1 LGALEFNTSNEHQE
15 RITLFVDVLLPVPI
29 PKLFTYRVP
38 FDLNDSIGIGHR
50 VIVQF
55 GKKKIITG
63 IIAKIHENPPK
74 VYEAKYI
81 IDLLD
86 NEPIMNEKQLSFYEW
101 IGGYYMTTMGEVLNV
116 GMPSGLKLNSE
127 SKIQLNPEFD
137 PDEASLEFSEKE
149 QQILTI
155 LEREQLITYGEAA
168 QILQIKSYLK
178 VIKSLIAKEAILI
191 FEEVREKY
199 SPKIETY
206 IKLAQHWLH
215 QKHLQELMTELEKKP
230 KQLDVLLAYLQLVPV
245 FNNSEL
251 NSKGISKK
259 ELLSRGLSESSLK
272 TLERNKVLERFQ
284 VVIPRFSLPAGNA
297 DYSIVLTEKQQQAK
311 TEILQGFESTQTVL
325 LHGIT
330 GSGKTE
336 IYMDLIH
343 DVLEQGEQVLYL
355 LPEIALT
362 TQIVARLQLV
372 FSDLMGVYHSK
383 YSDNER
389 VEVWKG
395 LISGRFS
402 LIVGVRSAIFLPF
415 DNLGLVIVDEEHEF
429 SYKQYDPA
437 PRYHARDAAQVMAQ
451 IHSAKV
457 LMGTATP
464 SFESFYLAQE
474 RKYGYVS
481 LTERYGEAQLPKI
494 IFADLAKERK
504 QKTIKGDFTSVLA
517 DKIAQS
523 LSKSEQVIV
532 FQNRRGY
539 SPYIACDECGWIP
552 KCNSCAV
559 SLTFHMYYNQL
570 RCHYCG
576 HHERLPVTCPAC
588 GATKLSTK
596 GIGTEKLEED
606 LKLLF
611 PEARVQRMDLDTTRR
626 KYSYQKIIN
635 DFEQGNI
642 DVLVG
647 TQLVSKGLDFA
658 NVTLVGIFD
667 VDRMLHFPDFR
678 SFERTYQLSVQVS
691 GRSGRSKKPGEVIV
705 QTANLKQPIL
715 HYISRQNFLEF
726 YNQEIEERHK
736 FKYPPFYRLFRI
748 TLKHRDKATIEIASH
763 ALAHR
768 IKEQFNKNLVLG
780 PHEPMISK
788 IRNLYLMEIILK
800 IPRDTV
806 DLGRLKQM
814 LINTVNSMKQEKERR
829 QVFVVFDVDPY

>member
-1 LGALEFNTSNEHQE
+1 MGALEFTTSSEHQE

-38 FDLNDSIGIGHR
+38 FELNELVGIGHR

-63 IIAKIHENPPK
+63 VVASIHENPPK
-74 VYEAKYI
+74 VYQAKYI

-86 NEPIMNEKQLSFYEW
+86 DEPIMNEKQLSFYEW
-101 IGGYYMTTMGEVLNV
+101 IAGYYMTTMGEAFNV

-137 PDEASLEFSEKE
+137 LEESFALFSEKE

-155 LEREQLITYGEAA
+155 LDRDQVITYGEAA
-168 QILQIKSYLK
+168 QILQIKSYLS

-191 FEEVREKY
+191 FEEVKEKY
-199 SPKIETY
+199 TPKKETC
-206 IKLAQHWLH
+206 IKLAAHWLQ
-215 QKHLQELMTELEKKP
+215 QKYLEELMTELEKKP
-230 KQLDVLLAYLQLVPV
+230 KQLDILLAYLQSVPV
-245 FNNSEL
+245 FKNKEL
-251 NSKGISKK
+251 NSKGIPKK

-272 TLERNKVLERFQ
+272 TLEKNKVLERFQ
-284 VVIPRFSLPAGNA
+284 VVIPRFTLPSSDGEYSLK
-297 DYSIVLTEKQQQAK
+297 LTEKQQKAK
-311 TEILQGFESTQTVL
+311 TEILKSFEGMQTVL

-372 FSDLMGVYHSK
+372 FSDQMGVYHSK

-395 LISGRFS
+395 LISGRFQ
-402 LIVGVRSAIFLPF
+402 LIVGVRSSIFLPF

-437 PRYHARDAAQVMAQ
+437 PRYHARDAAQVLAR

-464 SFESFYLAQE
+464 SLESFYLAQE
-474 RKYGYVS
+474 RKFGYVS
-481 LTERYGEAQLPKI
+481 LTERYGVAELPKI
-494 IFADLAKERK
+494 IFADLALERK

-517 DKIAQS
+517 DKIALS
-523 LSKSEQVIV
+523 LSRNEQVIV

-539 SPYIACDECGWIP
+539 SPYIACEECGWIP

-588 GATKLSTK
+588 GATKLNTM

-635 DFEQGNI
+635 DFEQGDI
-642 DVLVG
+642 DILVG
-647 TQLVSKGLDFA
+647 TQLVSKGLDFD

-678 SFERTYQLSVQVS
+678 SFERTFQLSVQVS
-691 GRSGRSKKPGEVIV
+691 GRSGRSEKPGEVIV
-705 QTANLKQPIL
+705 QTANLKQLIL

-736 FKYPPFYRLFRI
+736 YKYPPFYRLIRI
-748 TLKHRDKATIEIASH
+748 TLKHRDKSTIQVASH

-800 IPRDTV
+800 IPRENV

-814 LINTVNSMKQEKERR
+814 LINTVNIMKQEKEKR

>member
-1 LGALEFNTSNEHQE
+1 MGALELNIASDHQE

-38 FDLNDSIGIGHR
+38 FELNELVGIGHR

-63 IIAKIHENPPK
+63 VVASIHKNPPK
-74 VYEAKYI
+74 VYQAKYI

-86 NEPIMNEKQLSFYEW
+86 NEPIMNEKQLGFYEW
-101 IGGYYMTTMGEVLNV
+101 IAGYYMTTMGEALNV

-127 SKIQLNPEFD
+127 SKIQLHPEFD
-137 PDEASLEFSEKE
+137 FEASFILFSEKE

-155 LEREQLITYGEAA
+155 LERDQVITYGEAA
-168 QILQIKSYLK
+168 QILQIKSYLN

-191 FEEVREKY
+191 FEEVKEKY
-199 SPKIETY
+199 TPKKETY

-215 QKHLQELMTELEKKP
+215 QKHLEELMTELEKKP
-230 KQLDVLLAYLQLVPV
+230 KQLDVLLAYLQSVPV
-245 FNNSEL
+245 FNNKEI
-251 NSKGISKK
+251 NSKGIPKK

-272 TLERNKVLERFQ
+272 TLEKNKVLERFQ
-284 VVIPRFSLPAGNA
+284 VVIPRFTLPSSDGE
-297 DYSIVLTEKQQQAK
+297 YTLKLTEKQQKAK
-311 TEILQGFESTQTVL
+311 TEILKSFEGMQTVL

-372 FSDLMGVYHSK
+372 FSDQMGVYHSK

-395 LISGRFS
+395 LISGRFQ
-402 LIVGVRSAIFLPF
+402 LIVGVRSSIFLPF

-437 PRYHARDAAQVMAQ
+437 PRYHARDAAQVLAR

-481 LTERYGEAQLPKI
+481 LTERYGVAELPKI
-494 IFADLAKERK
+494 IFADLALERK

-517 DKIAQS
+517 DKIALS
-523 LSKSEQVIV
+523 LSRNEQVIV

-539 SPYIACDECGWIP
+539 SPYIACEECGWIP

-588 GATKLSTK
+588 GATKLNTK

-635 DFEQGNI
+635 DFEQGDI

-691 GRSGRSKKPGEVIV
+691 GRSGRSEKPGEVII
-705 QTANLKQPIL
+705 QTANLKQAIL

-726 YNQEIEERHK
+726 YNHEIEERHK
-736 FKYPPFYRLFRI
+736 YKYPPFYRLIRI
-748 TLKHRDKATIEIASH
+748 TLKHRDKSTIQVASH

-768 IKEQFNKNLVLG
+768 IKEQFNKNLTLG

-800 IPRDTV
+800 IPRENV

-814 LINTVNSMKQEKERR
+814 LINTVNIMKQEKEKR